1 MTEFGRYLKQ
11 CPAAL
16 KDKTRTLSLLKDAL
30 KNDLPKFRVL
40 QAAYELG
47 ILEAIQRSNPISTD
61 DRLKITTGLVS
72 QYAMLENAA
81 KNAIDYW
88 QDSVDADILYRAL
101 NDADECRESRINS
114 AESTARPA
122 IPIKPQQNPA
132 ENLLKIESIS
142 QDSIRMGIRLQWK
155 KQSEIECYEIWRAKE
170 SEQPVKI
177 KEGSFPIPRYQDYDV
192 EANCCYTY
200 LEKQDYI
207 LKRQN
212 ERIAEQKKELQE
224 QSIQYVGLLEDCRN
238 QRDEYAEL
246 FNQAIRQSEEILKN
260 NEKIKSQEN
269 ELEELFSQWVD
280 VNDLFNDAV
289 NGSYDQAVL
298 TVSDVG
304 LNKALQETVNE
315 IDQHLEWL
323 MEPERIADFRTRK
336 YAEEQILCLRKNI
349 IGAIKSL
356 LSRGTQ
362 FFYIPEVKKAAMEQI
377 KEDSRPSVLQKLH
390 QRQEEINQR
399 EQTCTKPKKRSHGM
413 EL

>member
-88 QDSVDADILYRAL
+88 QDSVDVDILYRAL

-142 QDSIRMGIRLQWK
+142 QDS
-155 KQSEIECYEIWRAKE
+155 RAGRWPGPPGTA
-170 SEQPVKI
+170 SSTASAPPSLRPNS
-177 KEGSFPIPRYQDYDV
+177 GSPGSIYNLF
-192 EANCCYTY
+192 T
-200 LEKQDYI
+200 I
-207 LKRQN
+207 LH
-212 ERIAEQKKELQE
+212 
-224 QSIQYVGLLEDCRN
+224 C
-238 QRDEYAEL
+238 
-246 FNQAIRQSEEILKN
+246 
-260 NEKIKSQEN
+260 
-269 ELEELFSQWVD
+269 
-280 VNDLFNDAV
+280 
-289 NGSYDQAVL
+289 
-298 TVSDVG
+298 
-304 LNKALQETVNE
+304 
-315 IDQHLEWL
+315 
-323 MEPERIADFRTRK
+323 
-336 YAEEQILCLRKNI
+336 
-349 IGAIKSL
+349 
-356 LSRGTQ
+356 
-362 FFYIPEVKKAAMEQI
+362 
-377 KEDSRPSVLQKLH
+377 
-390 QRQEEINQR
+390 
-399 EQTCTKPKKRSHGM
+399 
-413 EL
+413 

>member
-1 MTEFGRYLKQ
+1 MTEFGRYLKR

-30 KNDLPKFRVL
+30 NNDLPKFRVL

-47 ILEAIQRSNPISTD
+47 ILEAIQRGNPISTD

-88 QDSVDADILYRAL
+88 QDSIDVDILYRAF

-114 AESTARPA
+114 AESTAQPA
-122 IPIKPQQNPA
+122 TPIKPQQNPA

-200 LEKQDYI
+200 
-207 LKRQN
+207 
-212 ERIAEQKKELQE
+212 
-224 QSIQYVGLLEDCRN
+224 
-238 QRDEYAEL
+238 
-246 FNQAIRQSEEILKN
+246 AIRGLNESQASHLYFKFESCSLPFLASNSNGVCFLKQKNILSRN
-260 NEKIKSQEN
+260 TRMSMDGQILRSFLWNRPCIWMLPLRVERQLNIKS
-269 ELEELFSQWVD
+269 
-280 VNDLFNDAV
+280 
-289 NGSYDQAVL
+289 G
-298 TVSDVG
+298 VSV
-304 LNKALQETVNE
+304 K
-315 IDQHLEWL
+315 
-323 MEPERIADFRTRK
+323 IAPR
-336 YAEEQILCLRKNI
+336 
-349 IGAIKSL
+349 
-356 LSRGTQ
+356 
-362 FFYIPEVKKAAMEQI
+362 
-377 KEDSRPSVLQKLH
+377 
-390 QRQEEINQR
+390 
-399 EQTCTKPKKRSHGM
+399 
-413 EL
+413 

>member
-1 MTEFGRYLKQ
+1 MAEYYQFAHSVQGYNHIKANKVCQDASGECHFEDVSIIAVADGHGSDNYIRTDRGSKFAVSAALTAIKAYLKQ

-155 KQSEIECYEIWRAKE
+155 KQSEIE
-170 SEQPVKI
+170 S
-177 KEGSFPIPRYQDYDV
+177 
-192 EANCCYTY
+192 
-200 LEKQDYI
+200 
-207 LKRQN
+207 
-212 ERIAEQKKELQE
+212 
-224 QSIQYVGLLEDCRN
+224 
-238 QRDEYAEL
+238 
-246 FNQAIRQSEEILKN
+246 
-260 NEKIKSQEN
+260 
-269 ELEELFSQWVD
+269 
-280 VNDLFNDAV
+280 
-289 NGSYDQAVL
+289 
-298 TVSDVG
+298 
-304 LNKALQETVNE
+304 
-315 IDQHLEWL
+315 
-323 MEPERIADFRTRK
+323 
-336 YAEEQILCLRKNI
+336 
-349 IGAIKSL
+349 
-356 LSRGTQ
+356 
-362 FFYIPEVKKAAMEQI
+362 
-377 KEDSRPSVLQKLH
+377 
-390 QRQEEINQR
+390 
-399 EQTCTKPKKRSHGM
+399 
-413 EL
+413 

>member
-1 MTEFGRYLKQ
+1 MIRQRSSPDVAWAFCVVLCVRKDHDRIWKISETVS
-11 CPAAL
+11 AAL

-88 QDSVDADILYRAL
+88 QDSVDVDILYRAL

-177 KEGSFPIPRYQDYDV
+177 KEGSFLFHGIRITMWKLT
-192 EANCCYTY
+192 AA
-200 LEKQDYI
+200 I
-207 LKRQN
+207 LM
-212 ERIAEQKKELQE
+212 
-224 QSIQYVGLLEDCRN
+224 
-238 QRDEYAEL
+238 
-246 FNQAIRQSEEILKN
+246 QSE
-260 NEKIKSQEN
+260 
-269 ELEELFSQWVD
+269 D
-280 VNDLFNDAV
+280 
-289 NGSYDQAVL
+289 
-298 TVSDVG
+298 
-304 LNKALQETVNE
+304 
-315 IDQHLEWL
+315 
-323 MEPERIADFRTRK
+323 
-336 YAEEQILCLRKNI
+336 
-349 IGAIKSL
+349 
-356 LSRGTQ
+356 
-362 FFYIPEVKKAAMEQI
+362 
-377 KEDSRPSVLQKLH
+377 
-390 QRQEEINQR
+390 
-399 EQTCTKPKKRSHGM
+399 
-413 EL
+413 

>member
-155 KQSEIECYEIWRAKE
+155 KQSETSVYKGYKRDKIEMRGDRAEISDFPLYLNTVAGGLDCRDQTIGGF
-170 SEQPVKI
+170 SFVVKI
-177 KEGSFPIPRYQDYDV
+177 YAVPVV
-192 EANCCYTY
+192 E
-200 LEKQDYI
+200 
-207 LKRQN
+207 
-212 ERIAEQKKELQE
+212 
-224 QSIQYVGLLEDCRN
+224 
-238 QRDEYAEL
+238 
-246 FNQAIRQSEEILKN
+246 
-260 NEKIKSQEN
+260 
-269 ELEELFSQWVD
+269 
-280 VNDLFNDAV
+280 
-289 NGSYDQAVL
+289 
-298 TVSDVG
+298 
-304 LNKALQETVNE
+304 
-315 IDQHLEWL
+315 
-323 MEPERIADFRTRK
+323 
-336 YAEEQILCLRKNI
+336 I
-349 IGAIKSL
+349 IG
-356 LSRGTQ
+356 
-362 FFYIPEVKKAAMEQI
+362 
-377 KEDSRPSVLQKLH
+377 
-390 QRQEEINQR
+390 
-399 EQTCTKPKKRSHGM
+399 
-413 EL
+413 

>member
-11 CPAAL
+11 CPPAL

-142 QDSIRMGIRLQWK
+142 QDSIRMGIRLQWE
-155 KQSEIECYEIWRAKE
+155 KQSEASVYKGYKQDKIEMRGDRAE
-170 SEQPVKI
+170 MSDFPLYLNTVAGGLDRRDQTIGGFSFVVKI
-177 KEGSFPIPRYQDYDV
+177 YAVPVV
-192 EANCCYTY
+192 E
-200 LEKQDYI
+200 
-207 LKRQN
+207 
-212 ERIAEQKKELQE
+212 
-224 QSIQYVGLLEDCRN
+224 
-238 QRDEYAEL
+238 
-246 FNQAIRQSEEILKN
+246 
-260 NEKIKSQEN
+260 
-269 ELEELFSQWVD
+269 
-280 VNDLFNDAV
+280 
-289 NGSYDQAVL
+289 
-298 TVSDVG
+298 
-304 LNKALQETVNE
+304 
-315 IDQHLEWL
+315 
-323 MEPERIADFRTRK
+323 
-336 YAEEQILCLRKNI
+336 I
-349 IGAIKSL
+349 IG
-356 LSRGTQ
+356 
-362 FFYIPEVKKAAMEQI
+362 
-377 KEDSRPSVLQKLH
+377 
-390 QRQEEINQR
+390 
-399 EQTCTKPKKRSHGM
+399 
-413 EL
+413 

>member
-11 CPAAL
+11 CPPAL

-142 QDSIRMGIRLQWK
+142 QDSIRMGIRLQWE

-200 LEKQDYI
+200 AIRGL
-207 LKRQN
+207 N
-212 ERIAEQKKELQE
+212 ESGKDIAHSADIQLIAPSKPPVFQIRELQFTF
-224 QSIQYVGLLEDCRN
+224 SGLQLKWSMLFE
-238 QRDEYAEL
+238 AEKYIV
-246 FNQAIRQSEEILKN
+246 QK
-260 NEKIKSQEN
+260 
-269 ELEELFSQWVD
+269 
-280 VNDLFNDAV
+280 
-289 NGSYDQAVL
+289 Y
-298 TVSDVG
+298 SDVYG
-304 LNKALQETVNE
+304 
-315 IDQHLEWL
+315 
-323 MEPERIADFRTRK
+323 
-336 YAEEQILCLRKNI
+336 
-349 IGAIKSL
+349 
-356 LSRGTQ
+356 
-362 FFYIPEVKKAAMEQI
+362 
-377 KEDSRPSVLQKLH
+377 
-390 QRQEEINQR
+390 
-399 EQTCTKPKKRSHGM
+399 
-413 EL
+413 

>member
-155 KQSEIECYEIWRAKE
+155 SNAMKSGGQKNQSNL
-170 SEQPVKI
+170 S
-177 KEGSFPIPRYQDYDV
+177 
-192 EANCCYTY
+192 
-200 LEKQDYI
+200 
-207 LKRQN
+207 
-212 ERIAEQKKELQE
+212 
-224 QSIQYVGLLEDCRN
+224 
-238 QRDEYAEL
+238 
-246 FNQAIRQSEEILKN
+246 
-260 NEKIKSQEN
+260 KSR
-269 ELEELFSQWVD
+269 
-280 VNDLFNDAV
+280 
-289 NGSYDQAVL
+289 
-298 TVSDVG
+298 
-304 LNKALQETVNE
+304 KALSLFHGIRITMWKLTAT
-315 IDQHLEWL
+315 IL
-323 MEPERIADFRTRK
+323 MQSGD
-336 YAEEQILCLRKNI
+336 
-349 IGAIKSL
+349 
-356 LSRGTQ
+356 
-362 FFYIPEVKKAAMEQI
+362 
-377 KEDSRPSVLQKLH
+377 
-390 QRQEEINQR
+390 
-399 EQTCTKPKKRSHGM
+399 
-413 EL
+413 